1 MKYLR
6 LLALIAIL
14 FTPSASR
21 CAADAQFNVTAYGAK
36 GDGVTKNTS
45 ALQKAIDACATAGGG
60 KVVFPK
66 GKYLTGSITLRSNVE
81 LHLDEDATLLGS
93 TLMADYPPHPFPK
106 FRSLRD
112 KGGFPAL
119 IYAEEAE
126 HVTLTGPGT
135 IDGQGAAFQ
144 PAKIENN
151 EDIRPRGIVLI
162 SCKDV
167 RVQGGLYLCNAGSWT
182 QHYLNCE
189 NMEIHNIEVFGHVT
203 ANNDC
208 IDIDGCRHVR
218 VSGIRGDTYDDGIT
232 LKATGPSDCEDV
244 VVEDCTIASH
254 CAAIKCGTE
263 TTGGFK
269 HICIKNISVVP
280 SVAGKL
286 VYGSRRGNAGIGL
299 MIADGGTLD
308 DVTISNVTIRGPRA
322 PFYIRLGNRSRK
334 YMDSVPEPPVGIVR
348 NITLSDITISD
359 VQSKCSWICGLP
371 DHPVENVTLRN
382 IRIVAPGFAG
392 KVPILSTDEK
402 AATYPGEN
410 LFFSQPAS
418 CIFIRHARNITLDHL
433 TFATATPET
442 RPPLLAVDVNGLVI
456 RDAHASS
463 PGERPVFLRGT
474 GVTGLKFKVPK
485 DWNGVG
491 QELAP

>member
-1 MKYLR
+1 MVNSGWAAGDK
-6 LLALIAIL
+6 AIDVNIRD
-14 FTPSASR
+14 T
-21 CAADAQFNVTAYGAK
+21 GAV
-36 GDGVTKNTS
+36 GDGQTLNTS
-45 ALQKAIDACATAGGG
+45 AIQAAIERVFQAGGG
-60 KVVFPK
+60 RVVFPA

-81 LHLDEDATLLGS
+81 LHFEENAILLGS
-93 TLMADYPPHPFPK
+93 THMEDYPPHPFPK

-119 IYAEEAE
+119 IYAEGAE

-144 PAKIENN
+144 PEMNRLNN

-167 RVQGGLYLCNAGSWT
+167 RVQGGLYLCNAGSWM

-189 NMEIHNIEVFGHVT
+189 DVEIHNIEVFNHVT

-218 VSGIRGDTYDDGIT
+218 VSGIRGDSYDDGIT
-232 LKATGPSDCEDV
+232 LKATGPADCEDV

-263 TTGGFK
+263 STGGFK

-286 VYGSRRGNAGIGL
+286 VYGTRRGAAGIGL
-299 MIADGGTLD
+299 MIADGGTMD

-334 YMDSVPEPPVGIVR
+334 YMDSVVEPPVGVVR

-371 DHPVENVTLRN
+371 GHPVENVTLRN
-382 IRIVAPGFAG
+382 IRIAAPGFAG
-392 KVPILSTDEK
+392 KVSALSTDEK
-402 AATYPGEN
+402 GTNYPSEN

-433 TFATATPET
+433 TFATTSAET

-456 RDAHASS
+456 REAHGLL
-463 PGERPVFLRGT
+463 PGDRPVFLRGM
-474 GVTGLKFKVPK
+474 GVKGLEFTVPK
-485 DWNGVG
+485 DWGGVG
-491 QELAP
+491 QEIEP